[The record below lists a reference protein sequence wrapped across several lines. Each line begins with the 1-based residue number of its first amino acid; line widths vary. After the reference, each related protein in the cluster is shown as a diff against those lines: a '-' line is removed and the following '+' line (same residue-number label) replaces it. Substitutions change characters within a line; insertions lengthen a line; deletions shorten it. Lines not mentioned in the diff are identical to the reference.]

1 MIRLILIDDHNLI
14 RQGLKTLLTATD
26 DIDVILDASSLAEA
40 SEQLSQ
46 CHVILINQRHLAR
59 PFFKRCQQLAPQAGL
74 VVMSSA
80 DEEFLAVRL
89 LSEGVL
95 GYLDKQTSAAELLQ
109 AVRKAAKGLRHVPSQ
124 LAKQLTLNRITQP
137 TKALIDNPF
146 SHLATREMT
155 CTLLLAQGKST
166 TEIGQLMAVSTKTVN
181 TYRHRIFQKL
191 QVSGDVE
198 LIKLAYRHGIIEDL
212 PSC

>member
-1 MIRLILIDDHNLI
+1 VIRLILIDDHNLI
-14 RQGLKTLLTATD
+14 RQGLKILLTATD
-26 DIDVILDASSLAEA
+26 DIDVILDARSLAEA
-40 SEQLSQ
+40 LEQLSE
-46 CHVILINQRHLAR
+46 CDVILINQRHLLP
-59 PFFKRCQQLAPQAGL
+59 PFLKTCQQLAPQAGL

-95 GYLDKQTSAAELLQ
+95 GYLDKQTSAPELLQ

-137 TKALIDNPF
+137 AKALIDNPF
-146 SHLATREMT
+146 SHLAAREMT

-166 TEIGQLMAVSTKTVN
+166 AEIGQLMAVSTKTVN

-198 LIKLAYRHGIIEDL
+198 LIKLAYRHGLLEDL